1 MDNRTCILA
10 GALTM
15 AVLGGLACGGA
26 RFSLVG
32 GRQDGGAGT
41 GGAAGSGGVGPGGST
56 NADGGAETAAMG
68 GTPEGAGG
76 VAGQGGQGGQG
87 GQAGQAGLAK
97 FVPVDPKISR
107 LWRWQACGAIPPT
120 TASAVQAIFPP
131 AGDALAV
138 LYDDGRVLLHPR
150 QEGAAPKVLRP
161 TGGPP
166 TSIAFSLDGTNLAE
180 VAAGVVRLRD
190 VATGSTL
197 RNMKVNSSCAGDA
210 VRFSAEGTYVLAWD
224 QKSLCV
230 WQTSDGTFVSQLAG
244 NFSSVGMTSGRILT
258 AELGSPPS
266 VKTWSLTGLVQTQVT
281 LEVPAGEELTDS
293 TAPPGQGGLQISP
306 RGDTFAG
313 VLSDNATLVDETF
326 ATLWSADGKLLGS
339 FRIPDPV
346 VGNAPACAYSESGAL
361 ALLGN
366 EVVDVASSQHWTNT
380 AVDREL
386 YASIDET
393 GMLVAGLSSI
403 DDLHVAAATGENG
416 NPTARRLFGSLPQPP
431 DTQSSMQTVLSISP
445 DGSRLATASPNPPS
459 SLLWRVAADFSA
471 SVPVRSV
478 GQGIPLEVSFSA
490 STPEVVFSGDGWG
503 IVSADDGAYLDGVA
517 PPPDVPS
524 TGCWFST
531 ARFSSSGR
539 WLAVGKLGAQM
550 SLLARSDLHE
560 ITVLPIAHCQS
571 RGSFNRDDSLVA
583 MSGPEVYR
591 TSDWSLV
598 WPAQI
603 IAETPPPN
611 LDTVQDFFRDA
622 QFAPGDQA
630 LLVSRC
636 DVPAGGVTGC
646 AHELRA
652 VSDGALIQE
661 LPEITGTRAR
671 FSGEG
676 NWIVS
681 GNTALHV
688 PTSETVVF
696 APTAD
701 LSTFAP
707 NGDIIAVLHDG
718 TLARYCRT
726 P

>member
-1 MDNRTCILA
+1 
-10 GALTM
+10 
-15 AVLGGLACGGA
+15 
-26 RFSLVG
+26 
-32 GRQDGGAGT
+32 
-41 GGAAGSGGVGPGGST
+41 
-56 NADGGAETAAMG
+56 
-68 GTPEGAGG
+68 
-76 VAGQGGQGGQG
+76 
-87 GQAGQAGLAK
+87 
-97 FVPVDPKISR
+97 
-107 LWRWQACGAIPPT
+107 
-120 TASAVQAIFPP
+120 
-131 AGDALAV
+131 LAV

-150 QEGAAPKVLRP
+150 QEGAAPEVLRP
-161 TGGPP
+161 AGGPP

-190 VATGSTL
+190 VATGATGSTV
-197 RNMKVNSSCAGDA
+197 RTMKVNSSCTGDA
-210 VRFSAEGTYVLAWD
+210 VRFSAEGTHVLAWD

-230 WQTSDGTFVSQLAG
+230 WQTSDGTLVSQLAG
-244 NFSSVGMTSGRILT
+244 NFTSAGMTNGRILT

-266 VKTWSLTGLVQTQVT
+266 VKTWSLSGLVQTQVT
-281 LEVPAGEELTDS
+281 VEVPAGEELTDPM
-293 TAPPGQGGLQISP
+293 APAAAGRLRISP

-313 VLSDNATLVDETF
+313 ALSDVNATSIAGTF
-326 ATLWSADGKLLGS
+326 ATLWSADGKLLES
-339 FRIPDPV
+339 FRIPDPL
-346 VGNAPACAYSESGAL
+346 VGEVPGFAYSESGAL

-366 EVVDVASSQHWTNT
+366 EVVDVSSNQHWTNT
-380 AVDREL
+380 AVDYEL
-386 YASIDET
+386 CASIDET
-393 GMLVAGLSSI
+393 GMLVAGLSSVG
-403 DDLHVAAATGENG
+403 DLHVAAATGENG
-416 NPTARRLFGSLPQPP
+416 NPTARRLFGSLPQSP
-431 DTQSSMQTVLSISP
+431 DTQSSTQTVLSISP
-445 DGSRLATASPNPPS
+445 DGSRLATASSNPPN
-459 SLLWRVAADFSA
+459 SLLWRVATDFSA

-478 GQGIPLEVSFSA
+478 GQSIPLEVSFSA

-503 IVSADDGAYLDGVA
+503 IVSAEDGAYLDGVA
-517 PPPDVPS
+517 PPPNVPS

-603 IAETPPPN
+603 TPETPPPN

-636 DVPAGGVTGC
+636 DVPAGVTGC

-652 VSDGALIQE
+652 VADGALIQE